1 MPKTS
6 LVLLLLL
13 SMAFSAFA
21 GAESGEIPFHFGD
34 GFICFEARVTPTGEP
49 LYFLLDSG
57 AGVSVLSLRAA
68 RRLKVKLGVAESV
81 RGVGSQASAFHIEPV
96 RSAAGAVALPAIPLA
111 VDLSMADE
119 LCSHPIDGLIGVD
132 FFKGRVV
139 QIDYARRCLRFPGPE
154 AVPST
159 GERLPVKF
167 QNGIMCVP
175 VGVNDSQP
183 RWTRFDTGCNDAL
196 HWVIPKPQERKGRA
210 GVSIGFVTSPNDTA
224 LMSVTLGSHAVNQVK
239 TSLHGR
245 ELFEGEAGLLGN
257 ELLSRF
263 TVTVDWPH
271 QRVVLGEPSK

>member
-1 MPKTS
+1 
-6 LVLLLLL
+6 
-13 SMAFSAFA
+13 MAFSALA
-21 GAESGEIPFHFGD
+21 GAEGGEIPFHFSD

-57 AGVSVLSLRAA
+57 AGVSALSLRTA
-68 RRLKVKLGVAESV
+68 RRLKVKLGAVESV
-81 RGVGSQASAFHIEPV
+81 RGVGSQASAFHIEPL

-139 QIDYARRCLRFPGPE
+139 QIDYARRCLRFPGTDA
-154 AVPST
+154 AVST

-175 VGVNDSQP
+175 VGVNESQP

-196 HWVIPKPQERKGRA
+196 HWVVPRPQERKERA

-224 LMSVTLGSHAVNQVK
+224 LTSVTLGSHAVDKVK

-245 ELFEGEAGLLGN
+245 ALFEGEAGLLGN

-263 TVTVDWPH
+263 TVTVDWPNR
-271 QRVVLGEPSK
+271 QIVLGEPSK